1 MFPSILCLCRVQTD
15 RLADA
20 QMIKKPKDLL
30 RRQSKDKE
38 LELGEGKLHA
48 FMANTSIT
56 HSSDYSNSFVSF
68 LGHPSTKKLYCG
80 TTENNVAGLPPGGR
94 QWVCLAQN
102 PHWYPPSVWGKTRFE
117 KQGAKSAPS
126 SVQEAEFVSKS
137 PECSKRQICL

>member
-30 RRQSKDKE
+30 RRQSKDKDKDK
-38 LELGEGKLHA
+38 ELGEGKLRA

-94 QWVCLAQN
+94 Q
-102 PHWYPPSVWGKTRFE
+102 
-117 KQGAKSAPS
+117 
-126 SVQEAEFVSKS
+126 
-137 PECSKRQICL
+137 